1 MGHDVVLHPVLLS
14 PVSCPIY
21 HTEALY
27 VLDALVTASP
37 TAKHFSW
44 YVPTL
49 RNRPRTQATQ
59 RNATQRNANATQ
71 CNASSNVPV
80 GIRRQ
85 PSTVIPNPAAAFTQ
99 CPATDPFP
107 TIKAPTKVLRIP
119 QGSILFPP
127 IKFS

>member
-49 RNRPRTQATQ
+49 RNRPRTQATR
-59 RNATQRNANATQ
+59 RNATQTQRNAMQAAT
-71 CNASSNVPV
+71 S
-80 GIRRQ
+80 
-85 PSTVIPNPAAAFTQ
+85 
-99 CPATDPFP
+99 
-107 TIKAPTKVLRIP
+107 L
-119 QGSILFPP
+119 
-127 IKFS
+127 